1 MIDRRLLAAAIGL
14 ALAPWAAL
22 AAGGTE
28 ETTAAAEADTAAAAG
43 PMAEIEGLVP
53 DMVNFFTTVTEY
65 EQATG
70 NRIASFQEA
79 PMLAA
84 LVKAGELPPLE
95 ERMPPDPMVIVPLES
110 VGTYGGSLRHG
121 ALSPVTAGAESWTA
135 RTQPLLMV
143 HPSLQAI
150 APNAATGW
158 DWNDDFSQL
167 TVHLRPGLRWSDGDP
182 LTADDFTFWYEDF
195 LGNEQLVASRPASWR
210 LLDSL
215 ERVDD
220 HTVRL
225 TFSRAYPSVLNILGT
240 EARRYHEVPFLPAH
254 FLAQFH
260 VDHNPDAAD
269 LAKAEGHESWA
280 QLFLSKWPVDVQQ
293 RMDPAIPTIDPWTMV
308 EVDELGNKF
317 FSRNPYYWKVDTAG
331 NQLPYIDTQDRL
343 LHENLEAV
351 TSKIIAGELDYAL
364 QFTTMDNFPLYKEHE
379 ERGNY
384 RTNLWYD
391 GRGNV
396 MLAIR
401 PNFNHRDPVMRELF
415 QELRF
420 REALSVSLDRDEIN
434 EVIWRGLATPRA
446 ATVDPTVSFYEPWMG
461 SNFIEYDV
469 ERANA
474 ILDELGLAWDDRQ
487 EFRLRPDGD
496 TLSIH
501 IDYYQLEE
509 KMEVG
514 VELIKQFWEEIGIKV
529 GTRAVDGPL
538 FGQRRRAGE
547 LDVFIW
553 NFDQTTEI
561 GFHGRPTFAMPP
573 LDNAVDW
580 NAWVESGGEQGEQPP
595 AEVTRW
601 MELAEEFQQYP
612 MGHPRYME
620 IGTELLTVASNSL
633 WDIGIAGITPKPMTV
648 KANLRN
654 VKGDGGLFIYS
665 YRFWMIYH
673 PEQWYYEQ

>member
-1 MIDRRLLAAAIGL
+1 MDRRLL
-14 ALAPWAAL
+14 
-22 AAGGTE
+22 
-28 ETTAAAEADTAAAAG
+28 TAAAALALMPWAAFAG
-43 PMAEIEGLVP
+43 GGDESPAATAAETSAPAAAQPMPEAEGLVP
-53 DMVNFFTTVTEY
+53 GMVNFYATVTEY

-70 NRIASFQEA
+70 NRIAGFREA
-79 PMLAA
+79 PLLAA
-84 LVKAGELPPLE
+84 RVEAGELPPLA
-95 ERMPPDPMVIVPLES
+95 ERMPDDPMVIIPLDS
-110 VGTYGGSLRHG
+110 IGSYGGSLRHA

-158 DWNDDFSQL
+158 EWNDEFSQL
-167 TVHLRPGLRWSDGDP
+167 TVYLRPGLRWSDGDP

-195 LGNEQLVASRPASWR
+195 LGNELLLASLPASWR
-210 LLDSL
+210 PL
-215 ERVDD
+215 ERLERIDD
-220 HTVRL
+220 HTVRFV
-225 TFSRAYPSVLNILGT
+225 FSKPYPSVLNVLGT
-240 EARRYHEVPFLPAH
+240 EARRYHEVPFLPSH
-254 FLAQFH
+254 FLARFH
-260 VDHNPDAAD
+260 ADHNPDAAE
-269 LAKAEGHESWA
+269 LAKSEGYESWA

-317 FSRNPYYWKVDTAG
+317 FERNPYYWKVDPAG

-364 QFTTMDNFPLYKEHE
+364 QFTTMDNFTLYKENE
-379 ERGNY
+379 ERGEY
-384 RTNLWYD
+384 RTKLWFD

-401 PNFNHRDPVMRELF
+401 PNLNHRDPVMRELF
-415 QELRF
+415 QDLRF
-420 REALSVSLDRDEIN
+420 REALSIALDRDEIN

-461 SNFIEYDV
+461 EKFIAYDV
-469 ERANA
+469 DRANA
-474 ILDELGLAWDDRQ
+474 ILDDLGLAWDDRR
-487 EFRLRPDGD
+487 EFRLRPDGAAL
-496 TLSIH
+496 TIN
-501 IDYYQLEE
+501 IDYFQLEE

-529 GTRAVDGPL
+529 PTRAVDGPL
-538 FGQRRRAGE
+538 VGQRRAAGE
-547 LDVFIW
+547 LDVWVW

-561 GFHGRPTFAMPP
+561 GFHGRPTFHMPP
-573 LDNAVDW
+573 LENAVDW
-580 NAWVESGGEQGEQPP
+580 NTWFSSGGEQGAEPP
-595 AEVTRW
+595 AEVVRW
-601 MELAEEFQQYP
+601 MELAAEFQQYP
-612 MGHPRYME
+612 MGHARYAE
-620 IGTELLTVASNSL
+620 IGRELLTVAANNL

-654 VKGDGGLFIYS
+654 VKGEGGLFIYS

-673 PEQWYYEQ
+673 PEQWYYE